1 MSKKDKRLQ
10 ALSGSR
16 PGMEAIIPTIEKD
29 MDPDVEKA
37 IALHESI
44 GINLKNAVRSAISLG
59 ELLSSKKGKIAHGQ
73 FTIWVESN
81 LPFTLRTAQ
90 RYMKL
95 YEFREK
101 LNTTGLSLLE
111 DAYKYIAEQKEQKE
125 QKELP
130 EESPRLLYQRW
141 KMGGKI
147 SPKERE
153 IVRDLLEQSLNSHS
167 KKVEKII
174 SELESL

>member
-16 PGMEAIIPTIEKD
+16 PGSEAIIPTVEKD
-29 MDPDVEKA
+29 MDPDVAKA

-59 ELLSSKKGKIAHGQ
+59 ELLSSKKGKLAHGQ
-73 FTIWVESN
+73 FTTWVESN

-95 YEFREK
+95 YDFREK

-111 DAYKYIAEQKEQKE
+111 DAYKFIAEQKE

-130 EESPRLLYQRW
+130 EENPRLLYQRW
-141 KMGGKI
+141 KMGGSI
-147 SPKERE
+147 SRKERE
-153 IVRDLLEQSLNSHS
+153 IVKELLETKLQ
-167 KKVEKII
+167 KTQTTVEKIK
-174 SELESL
+174 SELSSL